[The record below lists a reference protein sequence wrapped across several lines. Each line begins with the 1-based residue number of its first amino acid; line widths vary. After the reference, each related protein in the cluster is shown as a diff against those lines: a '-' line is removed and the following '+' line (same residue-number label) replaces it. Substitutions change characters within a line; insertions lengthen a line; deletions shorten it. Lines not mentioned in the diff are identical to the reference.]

1 MNLDW
6 TRLKAVV
13 LESDDWG
20 LCAWSPDE
28 QAYRVL
34 ADAPAFRT
42 DTGRRYAGST
52 LESADDVR
60 QLGATLLEFRGGDGF
75 PPAWQAN
82 TIVAAPDY
90 SKLLPPLFPA
100 EELPLLELPVLPS
113 RWKRPGMWDEVARA
127 RESGVWWPE
136 LHGLHHIP
144 ERAWITALRRGV
156 SDARRAHEHESPV
169 CLAVEASG
177 EYDPSE
183 PRDVRRRN
191 LQRSVEVFTRL
202 FGRPPGS
209 LCPPDYRWD
218 EDLEADAETAG
229 VTTFQGHGE
238 QHGHKFPRLRR
249 TMLRWR
255 WPTASGKRFYMPPR
269 IAFEPSNVERI
280 GQNSLIDHTHRTVRN
295 SWRRA
300 QPAVVSSH
308 RLNYAHLEGER
319 SARGR
324 GMLRD
329 LLKRMVED
337 GAVFLVDAEVRQ
349 LHDRNWSVREIGKR
363 GALVR
368 YHGVPRDPI
377 RFAAPNGTRSATL
390 RESRG
395 PDDAD
400 VKLDG
405 GQVTARLN
413 VGEYLVEWGT

>member
-1 MNLDW
+1 MQHKLCRCALALVLSLSISLAALLASAVNADEKKPKRDKFASSLK
-6 TRLKAVV
+6 RLK
-13 LESDDWG
+13 
-20 LCAWSPDE
+20 
-28 QAYRVL
+28 
-34 ADAPAFRT
+34 
-42 DTGRRYAGST
+42 
-52 LESADDVR
+52 
-60 QLGATLLEFRGGDGF
+60 
-75 PPAWQAN
+75 
-82 TIVAAPDY
+82 
-90 SKLLPPLFPA
+90 
-100 EELPLLELPVLPS
+100 
-113 RWKRPGMWDEVARA
+113 WDKAKQV
-127 RESGVWWPE
+127 
-136 LHGLHHIP
+136 
-144 ERAWITALRRGV
+144 
-156 SDARRAHEHESPV
+156 
-169 CLAVEASG
+169 AVEK
-177 EYDPSE
+177 
-183 PRDVRRRN
+183 
-191 LQRSVEVFTRL
+191 
-202 FGRPPGS
+202 
-209 LCPPDYRWD
+209 PDKPNNKKPK
-218 EDLEADAETAG
+218 ENAEADAETAG